1 MKLKKN
7 VERFLEFILII
18 LGLPMVMIEDF
29 ELSAIPILVVWFLV
43 VFIVMKI
50 LIKYGKDFK

>member
-7 VERFLEFILII
+7 VERFLEFILIV

-29 ELSAIPILVVWFLV
+29 ELIALPILVVWFLV
-43 VFIVMKI
+43 VFIVVKI

>member
-29 ELSAIPILVVWFLV
+29 ELIALPILVVWFLV

-50 LIKYGKDFK
+50 LVKYGKDFK

>member
-7 VERFLEFILII
+7 VERFLEFILIV
-18 LGLPMVMIEDF
+18 LGLPVVMIEDF
-29 ELSAIPILVVWFLV
+29 ELIALPILVVWFLV

>member
-7 VERFLEFILII
+7 VERFLEFILIV

-29 ELSAIPILVVWFLV
+29 ELIALPILVVWFLV

>member
-29 ELSAIPILVVWFLV
+29 ELNATPILVVWFLV

>member
-29 ELSAIPILVVWFLV
+29 ELSATPILVVWFLA

>member
-18 LGLPMVMIEDF
+18 LGLPIVMIEDF
-29 ELSAIPILVVWFLV
+29 ELIALPILVVWFLV
-43 VFIVMKI
+43 VFIIMKI

>member
-29 ELSAIPILVVWFLV
+29 ELIALPILVVWFLV

>member
-7 VERFLEFILII
+7 VERFLEFILIV

-29 ELSAIPILVVWFLV
+29 ELIALPILVVWFLV
-43 VFIVMKI
+43 VFIIMKI

>member
-7 VERFLEFILII
+7 IERFLEFILIV

-29 ELSAIPILVVWFLV
+29 ELIALPILVVWFLV
-43 VFIVMKI
+43 VFIVVKI

>member
-29 ELSAIPILVVWFLV
+29 ELIALPILVVWFLV
-43 VFIVMKI
+43 VFIVVKI

>member
-7 VERFLEFILII
+7 VERFLEFILIV

-29 ELSAIPILVVWFLV
+29 KLSATPILIVWFLV
-43 VFIVMKI
+43 VFIVVKI

>member
-7 VERFLEFILII
+7 VERFLEFILIV

-29 ELSAIPILVVWFLV
+29 ELIALPILIIWFLV
-43 VFIVMKI
+43 VFIIVKI

>member
-29 ELSAIPILVVWFLV
+29 ELITLPILVVWFLV